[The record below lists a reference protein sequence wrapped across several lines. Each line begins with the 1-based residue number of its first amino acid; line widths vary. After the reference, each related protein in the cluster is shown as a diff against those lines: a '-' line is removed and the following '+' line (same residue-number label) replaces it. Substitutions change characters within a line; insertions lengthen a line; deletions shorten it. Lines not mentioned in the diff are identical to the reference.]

1 MRCVPAPGS
10 EQPSRMG
17 SSNARPPALGSG
29 SLRCWIMHEVD
40 RNSYKGRENEA
51 ETSDE
56 RLGFCWSW
64 VGILQLPPL
73 PIFFKRLLSCFRFL
87 TISGR
92 SVQALRYSVVNN
104 GPPQKPFCWTCLLL
118 YTDISITPL
127 QLGPTYT
134 IHTSYPISRA
144 LPARSLVT
152 SSCTY
157 DC

>member
-1 MRCVPAPGS
+1 
-10 EQPSRMG
+10 
-17 SSNARPPALGSG
+17 
-29 SLRCWIMHEVD
+29 MHEVD

-92 SVQALRYSVVNN
+92 SVQTLIYSVVNN
-104 GPPQKPFCWTCLLL
+104 GPPQKPL
-118 YTDISITPL
+118 
-127 QLGPTYT
+127 
-134 IHTSYPISRA
+134 R
-144 LPARSLVT
+144 
-152 SSCTY
+152 
-157 DC
+157 